1 MDSLY
6 NAAYQDYRRQMALVS
21 HGAKVINNDMAD
33 LSKKKKVGV
42 TFVIIGCGFRSSN
55 LPL

>member
-1 MDSLY
+1 
-6 NAAYQDYRRQMALVS
+6 MALVS